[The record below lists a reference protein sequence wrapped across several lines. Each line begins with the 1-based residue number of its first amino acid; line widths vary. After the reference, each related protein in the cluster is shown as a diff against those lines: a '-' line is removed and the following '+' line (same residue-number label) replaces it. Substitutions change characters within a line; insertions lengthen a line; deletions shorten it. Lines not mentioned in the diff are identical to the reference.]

1 MNKIEIILTAVGA
14 GACYREIRMSGRE
27 KGEVRKA
34 DIHGIEL

>member
-1 MNKIEIILTAVGA
+1 MNKIEIILTVV
-14 GACYREIRMSGRE
+14 GACYREIRMSGRK